1 MLFREID
8 HDLYIDVT
16 LKRAKRYCIKIS
28 QHRRYVKIASRHRYY
43 NVTFVAKYNV
53 YLE

>member
-16 LKRAKRYCIKIS
+16 LKRAKHYCIKIS
-28 QHRRYVKIASRHRYY
+28 QHRRYVKTASRHRYY
-43 NVTFVAKYNV
+43 NVTSVAKYSFC
-53 YLE
+53 LE